1 MTSEAA
7 AVAEHT
13 EGPRETRTGH
23 PAWARLACVY
33 LPAPL
38 PRDGRLAFWDPAGD
52 PLPPAP
58 EGAAEELTVV
68 RRHGAGARRHRVPAL
83 TLPLAAAL
91 PPLVR
96 GRV

>member
-1 MTSEAA
+1 MTSAAA
-7 AVAEHT
+7 AVADRT
-13 EGPRETRTGH
+13 EGYREARAGD
-23 PAWARLACVY
+23 PAWVRLACVY

-68 RRHGAGARRHRVPAL
+68 RRHGAGARRRQVPAL
-83 TLPLAAAL
+83 TLPLA
-91 PPLVR
+91 
-96 GRV
+96 

>member
-7 AVAEHT
+7 AVAERT
-13 EGPRETRTGH
+13 EGSRETRAGH

-52 PLPPAP
+52 PLPQAPAGDPLP
-58 EGAAEELTVV
+58 EAPAGTTEELTVV

-83 TLPLAAAL
+83 TLPLA
-91 PPLVR
+91 
-96 GRV
+96 